1 MIGMVETRV
10 ERNGTVA
17 RERRYYLSSTTLN
30 AKTFAAGVR
39 AHWGIENRLHWVL
52 DAVFHD
58 DLERLRSLNGPQ
70 NMAVVKHMAMNLVR
84 NPKDKHSLKV
94 RRKLANLD
102 PGYLETLIRPA
113 TPLT

>member
-10 ERNGTVA
+10 ARK
-17 RERRYYLSSTTLN
+17 RERPRAAILSSS
-30 AKTFAAGVR
+30 AKLDAQTFAAVVR
-39 AHWGIENRLHWVL
+39 AHWSIENRLHWVL
-52 DAVFHD
+52 DVVFHD
-58 DLERLRSLNGPQ
+58 DLARLRSGNGPQ

-94 RRKLANLD
+94 RRELANLNQE
-102 PGYLETLIRPA
+102 YLETLIRQT